1 MVKLKGKKLR
11 KKQRKSVQRE
21 RTPGEKGILVLK
33 HVLMRMELQRMVS
46 KVLMLV
52 GLAVICA
59 AIMFGGYT
67 GYQAVTY
74 TGRAQ
79 GTVLELKE
87 PSESLRKIIGTF
99 QTGTRKGYPMVSFNG
114 RTGEVVCES
123 SCLLEQ
129 KGTGQMELEVRF
141 HPADERRSMLTIDIM
156 DRFIKCGL
164 LFLIGIL
171 ISFNAKV
178 LSVVR
183 IEKMQG
189 E

>member
-1 MVKLKGKKLR
+1 
-11 KKQRKSVQRE
+11 
-21 RTPGEKGILVLK
+21 
-33 HVLMRMELQRMVS
+33 
-46 KVLMLV
+46 
-52 GLAVICA
+52 
-59 AIMFGGYT
+59 
-67 GYQAVTY
+67 
-74 TGRAQ
+74 
-79 GTVLELKE
+79 
-87 PSESLRKIIGTF
+87 
-99 QTGTRKGYPMVSFNG
+99 MVSFNG

-183 IEKMQG
+183 IEQMQG